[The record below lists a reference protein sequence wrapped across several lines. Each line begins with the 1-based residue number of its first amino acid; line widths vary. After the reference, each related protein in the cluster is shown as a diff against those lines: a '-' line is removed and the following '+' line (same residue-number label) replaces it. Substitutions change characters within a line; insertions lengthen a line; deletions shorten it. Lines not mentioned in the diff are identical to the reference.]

1 MRKNVFKT
9 LTFVVAIALSG
20 VVLTSCGGGSGS
32 NAESNA
38 MPTDGILG
46 SFPQKYYDCIDGINT
61 ARADMAVGTA
71 EESKTAKDKLAELQE
86 QLKTMAETEGL
97 SSIEIPTE
105 FAEGIPFK
113 LVKPLVITNVD
124 DRLLTLKAEVES
136 TDAVDQYVAYNYGYL
151 VAYDTDGKPF
161 STGQQGTYTPEG
173 GASNWSAGTKGTL
186 TIYLS
191 IAAFNVDGLSRLG
204 KLLIV
209 TNKSEEMKQAAAA
222 VSELQSA
229 AMAKTREALK
239 KMAK

>member
-1 MRKNVFKT
+1 MSKNVFKT
-9 LTFVVAIALSG
+9 LALVGAIALSS
-20 VVLTSCGGGSGS
+20 VVLTNCGGGSGS
-32 NAESNA
+32 NTENKA
-38 MPTDGILG
+38 MSTDGILG

-61 ARADMAVGTA
+61 ARADMAVGSA
-71 EESKTAKDKLAELQE
+71 EESKAAKDKLAELQE

-113 LVKPLVITNVD
+113 VVKPLVITNVD
-124 DRLLTLKAEVES
+124 DRLLTLKAEIES

-161 STGQQGTYTPEG
+161 STGQQGTYTPDDG
-173 GASNWSAGTKGTL
+173 SSNWSAGTKGTL

-191 IAAFNVDGLSRLG
+191 IAAFNVDGLARLG

-209 TNKSEEMKQAAAA
+209 DSKAEELKQAATAM
-222 VSELQSA
+222 SELQLA
-229 AMAKTREALK
+229 AMQKTREALK
-239 KMAK
+239 K